1 MKVIY
6 VMWIKNHKKKLI
18 IIGIVMVSP
27 RQSPKLTMGQPSSRK
42 AEKTTMQYNLVWG
55 INLSMLHKMTNQLIM
70 ALV

>member
-1 MKVIY
+1 
-6 VMWIKNHKKKLI
+6 
-18 IIGIVMVSP
+18 MVSP
-27 RQSPKLTMGQPSSRK
+27 QQSPKLTMGQPSSRK